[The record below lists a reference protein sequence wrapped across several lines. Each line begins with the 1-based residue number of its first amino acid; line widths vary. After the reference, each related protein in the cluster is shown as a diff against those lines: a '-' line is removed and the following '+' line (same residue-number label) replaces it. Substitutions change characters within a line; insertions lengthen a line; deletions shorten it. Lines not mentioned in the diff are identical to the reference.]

1 MGPNGNI
8 QIDYQPPKGAAGNL
22 QVINQWATNFTT
34 TYPVNVIVT
43 AGFEAANA
51 CKQATSRQTNPT
63 PVVFASVG
71 DPVGCDLVASIQNPG
86 GNLIGC
92 SNMQTDPAV
101 MKNRV
106 TVMQTKLQPTRVGV
120 IGNNPVGNPVCPID
134 EAMDQALIALNNA
147 NITAAPKTL
156 GQWSPSDFQSV
167 QAVSTKL
174 GPLKALG
181 VDVLLVCS
189 DPVAAANVDNV
200 IDAAHNM
207 KMKTTHEFKEPVIG
221 SHHGDHCY
229 GPNFPQLFSQAAWYV
244 YQILTNDADPSTLAV
259 YLPSQYDEM

>member
-1 MGPNGNI
+1 MKKSRVKAKSSKRKSSKQRSSKQRSPKSRSSGPFKVGFLVSATQLYWGRYTGAFETELKALGWNVGPNGNI

-71 DPVGCDLVASIQNPG
+71 DPVGCNLVASIQNPG

-106 TVMQTKLQPTRVGV
+106 TVMQTKLQPTKVGV

-134 EAMDQALIALNNA
+134 EA
-147 NITAAPKTL
+147 
-156 GQWSPSDFQSV
+156 
-167 QAVSTKL
+167 TKL
-174 GPLKALG
+174 
-181 VDVLLVCS
+181 
-189 DPVAAANVDNV
+189 
-200 IDAAHNM
+200 
-207 KMKTTHEFKEPVIG
+207 
-221 SHHGDHCY
+221 
-229 GPNFPQLFSQAAWYV
+229 
-244 YQILTNDADPSTLAV
+244 
-259 YLPSQYDEM
+259 